1 MGGQLPNLEWM
12 PHQASNKKRWAANHW
27 FPRSS
32 NYVRDDEW
40 PKNLVG
46 GQSQVSILR
55 GATGSR
61 IRMKYG
67 WQPSPSNSGEVDR
80 NWKNLGREDGIGTK
94 MPPAETKIKQTML
107 HPRSK
112 THYKN
117 QMSCSASNAKQ
128 GSSFQ
133 GQNREEL
140 SLRCR
145 KSTIVSAGVNT
156 WFARKDGAV
165 MGPTLFTC
173 MHVPCDF
180 TCSYESESVDVWLH
194 PCRNTHVLLCD
205 MSVCIYT

>member
-112 THYKN
+112 THYKIKCLVVQVMLN
-117 QMSCSASNAKQ
+117 KDHPFKDKIEKSWVQ
-128 GSSFQ
+128 GLT
-133 GQNREEL
+133 RDL
-140 SLRCR
+140 HV
-145 KSTIVSAGVNT
+145 K
-156 WFARKDGAV
+156 
-165 MGPTLFTC
+165 MGL
-173 MHVPCDF
+173 
-180 TCSYESESVDVWLH
+180 
-194 PCRNTHVLLCD
+194 
-205 MSVCIYT
+205 